1 MREASVAI
9 VGAGAVGQMLAFFL
23 RAAGVTHVVCYG
35 RKGPVLINGR
45 VLFQDQSSTL
55 ITDLPAQPHQ
65 LWLFATKAYD
75 LVPALEQWLP
85 KIPSDTPLTLL
96 SNGFIEPE
104 LSGIRAQYPQHELR
118 KGVVSRGARFLA
130 DGTLA
135 LGPKGEIRW
144 GGARPVQAFERS
156 LMQELASKGFV
167 WDPDVCKAR
176 KEKWFCNTVLNTL
189 CGAYGLKR
197 NADAEDQKEYSE
209 MCHEVYELGCEFWPE
224 WKGQDE
230 ILRKKLA
237 TLIAAT
243 ADNENS
249 MAVDMRL
256 GRKTE
261 AAFLSGHVL
270 RFENAATRFP
280 HLFHLHAQLLS

>member
-1 MREASVAI
+1 MQEGSVAI
-9 VGAGAVGQMLAFFL
+9 VGAGAVGQMLAFFM
-23 RAAGVTHVVCYG
+23 RSVGVSNVVCYG
-35 RKGPVLINGR
+35 RHGPVALSGR
-45 VLFQDQSSTL
+45 VLFHDQSTTL
-55 ITDLPAQPHQ
+55 GSDLTAPSHQ

-85 KIPSDTPLTLL
+85 KVEGTTPLSIL

-104 LSGIRAQYPQHELR
+104 LSGIRSRFPQHELR
-118 KGVVSRGARFLA
+118 KGVVSRGARMLA

-135 LGPKGEIRW
+135 LSPKGEIRW
-144 GGARPVQAFERS
+144 GGANGVKGFERS
-156 LMQELASKGFV
+156 LMQALASKGFV
-167 WDPDVCKAR
+167 WDPEVCKAR

-189 CGAYGLKR
+189 CGVYRLKR
-197 NADAEDQKEYSE
+197 NADAEEQKEYAKL
-209 MCHEVYELGCEFWPE
+209 CHEVYELGLEFWPE
-224 WKGQDE
+224 WKGQE
-230 ILRKKLA
+230 ELLHKKLA
-237 TLIAAT
+237 ALVATT

-270 RFENAATRFP
+270 RFQDRERRFP
-280 HLFHLHAQLLS
+280 LLSHLHVQLLG

>member
-1 MREASVAI
+1 MKDASVAI
-9 VGAGAVGQMLAFFL
+9 IGAGAVGQMLAYFL
-23 RAAGVTHVVCYG
+23 RSVGVPRVVCYG
-35 RKGPVLINGR
+35 RQGPVALSRR
-45 VLFQDQSSTL
+45 VLFLDQTTTLSS
-55 ITDLPAQPHQ
+55 DLTAPPHQ

-85 KIPSDTPLTLL
+85 KISVETPLSIL

-104 LSGIRAQYPQHELR
+104 LSGIRARFPRHELR
-118 KGVVSRGARFLA
+118 KGVVSRGVRILA

-135 LGPKGEIRW
+135 LSPKGEIRW
-144 GGARPVQAFERS
+144 GGPNGVQDFERS
-156 LMQELASKGFV
+156 LMQALASQGFV
-167 WDPDVCKAR
+167 WDPEVCRAR

-189 CGAYGLKR
+189 CGAYRLER
-197 NADAEDQKEYSE
+197 NADAEEQSEYSAL
-209 MCHEVYELGCEFWPE
+209 CHEVHELGCEFWPE
-224 WKGQDE
+224 WKGQE
-230 ILRKKLA
+230 ENLRKKLA
-237 TLIAAT
+237 ALIAAT

-270 RFENAATRFP
+270 RFGEAARRFP
-280 HLFHLHAQLLS
+280 YLSHLHAQLLS